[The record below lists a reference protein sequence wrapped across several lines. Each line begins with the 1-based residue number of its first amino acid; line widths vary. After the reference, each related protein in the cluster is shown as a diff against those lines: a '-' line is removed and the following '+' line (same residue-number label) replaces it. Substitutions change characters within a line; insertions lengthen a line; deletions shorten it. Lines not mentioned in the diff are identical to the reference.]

1 MQRRLLNP
9 KIDFVFK
16 KIFGSEENP
25 KILIGFLNAVLKP
38 IIPIVEVE
46 IKNTDIEKVHV
57 EDKFSRLDVKAKT
70 SNQEIINIE
79 IQLKIPFSH
88 LVSDIPSLP
97 FQEHPLL
104 KNEYNMIQRSLYYWS
119 KLYEEQLGD
128 GDRYDKLCRTVCI
141 NILDFKY
148 LKNDRFHNGYRLK
161 EIETNEELT
170 DIEEIHFIEIP
181 KLKKLN
187 SEEEVVD
194 MLEAW
199 VEFLIDPE
207 SEVVR
212 KLEMSN
218 SEIRE
223 AKDKLYKLSMD
234 EKERELYF
242 LREKSI
248 KDEISALANA
258 EEKGIQIGIEQ
269 GIQEGIQREKIE
281 TVLRLKS
288 LGLNIEQIAK
298 GTCITETE
306 VEKIIKDNIN

>member
-79 IQLKIPFSH
+79 IQLK
-88 LVSDIPSLP
+88 
-97 FQEHPLL
+97 
-104 KNEYNMIQRSLYYWS
+104 NEYNMMQRSLYYWS

-187 SEEEVVD
+187 SEEVVD

-199 VEFLIDPE
+199 VEFLRDPE

-269 GIQEGIQREKIE
+269 GIKQGIQREKIE

-306 VEKIIKDNIN
+306 VEKIIKENIN

>member
-1 MQRRLLNP
+1 MKRTLLNP

-16 KIFGSEENP
+16 KIFGSEEHP
-25 KILIGFLNAVLKP
+25 GVLIAFLNAVLKTNV
-38 IIPIVEVE
+38 PIVDVE
-46 IKNTDIEKVHV
+46 IKNTDIEKAHI

-70 SNQEIINIE
+70 SNKKIINIE
-79 IQLKIPFSH
+79 IQ
-88 LVSDIPSLP
+88 
-97 FQEHPLL
+97 L

-148 LKNDRFHNGYRLK
+148 LKNDRFHNRYRLK

-170 DIEEIHFIEIP
+170 DIQEIHFIEIP

-199 VEFLIDPE
+199 IEFLRDPE

-212 KLEMSN
+212 KLEMTN
-218 SEIRE
+218 KEIRE
-223 AKDKLYKLSMD
+223 AKDTLYKLSRN

-258 EEKGIQIGIEQ
+258 EERGIQK
-269 GIQEGIQREKIE
+269 EKVE
-281 TVLRLKS
+281 TVLRLNS
-288 LGLNIEQIAK
+288 IGLDVSQIAV
-298 GTCITETE
+298 GAGITVEE
-306 VEKIIKDNIN
+306 VEIIIDRDIRK

>member
-1 MQRRLLNP
+1 MQRTLLNP

-16 KIFGSEENP
+16 KIFGSEEHP
-25 KILIGFLNAVLKP
+25 VVLIAFLNAVLKTKV
-38 IIPIVEVE
+38 PIVDVE
-46 IKNTDIEKVHV
+46 IKNTDIEKAHI

-70 SNQEIINIE
+70 SNKEIINIE
-79 IQLKIPFSH
+79 IQ
-88 LVSDIPSLP
+88 
-97 FQEHPLL
+97 L

-170 DIEEIHFIEIP
+170 DIQEIHFIEIP

-199 VEFLIDPE
+199 IEFLRDPE

-212 KLEMSN
+212 KLEMTN
-218 SEIRE
+218 KEIRE
-223 AKDKLYKLSMD
+223 AKDTLYKLSRN

-258 EEKGIQIGIEQ
+258 EEKGIQK
-269 GIQEGIQREKIE
+269 EKIE
-281 TVLRLKS
+281 TVLRLNS
-288 LGLNIEQIAK
+288 IGLDVSQIAV
-298 GTCITETE
+298 GAGITVEE
-306 VEKIIKDNIN
+306 VESIIDRNISK

>member
-38 IIPIVEVE
+38 SIPIVEVE

-57 EDKFSRLDVKAKT
+57 EDKFSRLDVKART
-70 SNQEIINIE
+70 SNKEIINIE
-79 IQLKIPFSH
+79 IQ
-88 LVSDIPSLP
+88 
-97 FQEHPLL
+97 L

-170 DIEEIHFIEIP
+170 DIQEIHFIEIP

-194 MLEAW
+194 MLEGW
-199 VEFLIDPE
+199 VEFLRDPE

-218 SEIRE
+218 LEIRE

-269 GIQEGIQREKIE
+269 GIKREKIE

-288 LGLNIEQIAK
+288 LGLNTEQIAK
-298 GTCITETE
+298 GTCITEGE

>member
-16 KIFGSEENP
+16 KIFGSEEHP
-25 KILIGFLNAVLKP
+25 SILIAFLNAVLKP
-38 IIPIVEVE
+38 NIPIVEVE
-46 IKNTDIEKVHV
+46 IKNTDIEKAHV

-70 SNQEIINIE
+70 SNKEVINIE
-79 IQLKIPFSH
+79 IQ
-88 LVSDIPSLP
+88 
-97 FQEHPLL
+97 L

-119 KLYEEQLGD
+119 KLYEEQIGD

-170 DIEEIHFIEIP
+170 DIQEIHFIEIP
-181 KLKKLN
+181 KLKKLD
-187 SEEEVVD
+187 SEEVVVD

-199 VEFLIDPE
+199 VEFLRDPE

-212 KLEMSN
+212 KLEMTN
-218 SEIRE
+218 SEIRV
-223 AKDKLYKLSMD
+223 AKDTLYKLSRD

-258 EEKGIQIGIEQ
+258 EEKGIEK
-269 GIQEGIQREKIE
+269 GIQQEKID
-281 TVLRLKS
+281 TVLRLNS
-288 LGLNIEQIAK
+288 IGLDIEQISK
-298 GTCITETE
+298 GTDIDLEE
-306 VEKIIKDNIN
+306 VKKIISNKS

>member
-79 IQLKIPFSH
+79 IQ
-88 LVSDIPSLP
+88 
-97 FQEHPLL
+97 L

-199 VEFLIDPE
+199 VEFLRDPE

-269 GIQEGIQREKIE
+269 GIKQGIQREKIE

-288 LGLNIEQIAK
+288 LGLNVEQIAK

-306 VEKIIKDNIN
+306 VENIIKENIN

>member
-1 MQRRLLNP
+1 MQRTLLNP

-16 KIFGSEENP
+16 KIFGSEEHP
-25 KILIGFLNAVLKP
+25 GVLIAFLNAVLKTKV
-38 IIPIVEVE
+38 PIVDVE
-46 IKNTDIEKVHV
+46 IKNTDIEKAHI

-70 SNQEIINIE
+70 SNKEIINIE
-79 IQLKIPFSH
+79 IQ
-88 LVSDIPSLP
+88 
-97 FQEHPLL
+97 L

-170 DIEEIHFIEIP
+170 DIQEIHFIEIP

-199 VEFLIDPE
+199 IEFLRDPE

-212 KLEMSN
+212 KLEMTN
-218 SEIRE
+218 KEIRE
-223 AKDKLYKLSMD
+223 AKDTLYKLSRN

-258 EEKGIQIGIEQ
+258 EEKGIQK
-269 GIQEGIQREKIE
+269 EKIE
-281 TVLRLKS
+281 TVLRLNS
-288 LGLNIEQIAK
+288 IGLDVSQIAV
-298 GTCITETE
+298 GAGITVEE
-306 VEKIIKDNIN
+306 VESIIDRNISK